1 MIKGLYALPPD
12 VGAYLARIGLAPE
25 DFRRAMHPELPP
37 SPTDYSI
44 PHTKE
49 SLDLLV
55 HAHLFHVP
63 FENIDGY
70 DLHRE
75 VSLEI
80 PDIFDKIVT
89 RRRGGYCFELNALF
103 SALLEALGFSCYAVG
118 QRVLREGSF
127 PPVSHRVTVV
137 TLLHSGE
144 RVLCDIAF
152 GGPSPVTALYLDRPE
167 VQTSG
172 ALCFRIDTEPVRG
185 LRRTLLVEE
194 SGETP
199 LVVFSDAPMDPVD
212 FVPISTHMTYHAKSR
227 FYNNRVMNLMR
238 PGGSVAVDN
247 DVLRL
252 HENGV
257 LEERPLP
264 DHAALKQAC
273 IDYFGMNAE
282 ALAELD
288 A

>member
-25 DFRRAMHPELPP
+25 DYRRAMHPELPLSP
-37 SPTDYSI
+37 SDYSV

-49 SLDLLV
+49 SLDCLV
-55 HAHLFHVP
+55 HAHLFHIP

-70 DLHRE
+70 DLHQE

-118 QRVLREGSF
+118 QRVLREGVF
-127 PPVSHRVTVV
+127 PPLCHRATVV
-137 TLLHSGE
+137 TLPQSQE
-144 RVLCDIAF
+144 RVLCDVGF

-172 ALCFRIDTEPVRG
+172 VLRFRFDTEPVRG
-185 LRRTLLVEE
+185 LRRTILVEE
-194 SGETP
+194 AGETP
-199 LVVFSDAPMDPVD
+199 LVVFSDVPVDPVD
-212 FVPISTHMTYHAKSR
+212 FVPVNTYMTYHAKSR
-227 FYNNRVMNLMR
+227 FYNNRVMNLMC

-264 DHAALKQAC
+264 DRAALKQAC

-282 ALAELD
+282 ALAGLD
-288 A
+288 T

>member
-1 MIKGLYALPPD
+1 
-12 VGAYLARIGLAPE
+12 
-25 DFRRAMHPELPP
+25 MHPELPLSP
-37 SPTDYSI
+37 SDYSV

-49 SLDLLV
+49 SLDCLV
-55 HAHLFHVP
+55 HAHLFHIP

-70 DLHRE
+70 DLHQE

-118 QRVLREGSF
+118 QRVLREGVF
-127 PPVSHRVTVV
+127 PPLCHRATVV
-137 TLLHSGE
+137 TLPQSQE
-144 RVLCDIAF
+144 RVLCDVGF

-172 ALCFRIDTEPVRG
+172 VLRFRFDTEPVRG
-185 LRRTLLVEE
+185 LRRTILVEE
-194 SGETP
+194 AGETP
-199 LVVFSDAPMDPVD
+199 LVVFSDVPVDPVD
-212 FVPISTHMTYHAKSR
+212 FVPVNTYMTYHAKSR

-264 DHAALKQAC
+264 DRAALKQAC

-282 ALAELD
+282 ALAGLD
-288 A
+288 T

>member
-1 MIKGLYALPPD
+1 M
-12 VGAYLARIGLAPE
+12 
-25 DFRRAMHPELPP
+25 
-37 SPTDYSI
+37 
-44 PHTKE
+44 
-49 SLDLLV
+49 
-55 HAHLFHVP
+55 
-63 FENIDGY
+63 
-70 DLHRE
+70 
-75 VSLEI
+75 
-80 PDIFDKIVT
+80 
-89 RRRGGYCFELNALF
+89 
-103 SALLEALGFSCYAVG
+103 
-118 QRVLREGSF
+118 
-127 PPVSHRVTVV
+127 
-137 TLLHSGE
+137 
-144 RVLCDIAF
+144 
-152 GGPSPVTALYLDRPE
+152 
-167 VQTSG
+167 
-172 ALCFRIDTEPVRG
+172 RG